1 MKTAKLKKQKNIEC
15 PTFVG
20 LADEVIEITRPEE
33 GSNLNI
39 RALRKDGKKFVP
51 ALNAIY
57 TISES
62 ATPAQLGKLVQ
73 RVMADVKEKR
83 EWASR

>member
-1 MKTAKLKKQKNIEC
+1 MKTTKAKKQKIIEC
-15 PTFVG
+15 PTFQG
-20 LADEVIEITRPEE
+20 LENEVIEITKPGE

-39 RALRKDGKKFVP
+39 RVLKKDGQNFVP
-51 ALNAIY
+51 AIKTIY

-62 ATPAQLGKLVQ
+62 TTPARLGKLVQ
-73 RVMADVKEKR
+73 QVMADVKEKR